1 MTASAAR
8 ETSLLLMLLLQSGL
22 IAENSPRVY
31 QPTFESSGNG
41 QSGPRMVQGRQV
53 VERTIKLAA
62 RDQVLKVIIEGDY
75 VNLDKMVFEA
85 VD

>member
-1 MTASAAR
+1 
-8 ETSLLLMLLLQSGL
+8 
-22 IAENSPRVY
+22 
-31 QPTFESSGNG
+31 
-41 QSGPRMVQGRQV
+41 MVQGRQV
-53 VERTIKLAA
+53 VERTIKLDE

>member
-1 MTASAAR
+1 
-8 ETSLLLMLLLQSGL
+8 
-22 IAENSPRVY
+22 
-31 QPTFESSGNG
+31 
-41 QSGPRMVQGRQV
+41 MVQGRQV

-62 RDQVLKVIIEGDY
+62 RHQVLKVIIEGDY